1 MNRIS
6 ILVSL
11 LCISFSAY
19 SEIKIYPAPAEAKMN
34 ASFSVEVSESGSE
47 WQSVPVYNVMVDQV
61 EDKHTVKN
69 SSMAYFDFSGKT
81 FIRVISNNQSVE
93 SARVRPLSYEIKP
106 AVCGDTLLFSIDR
119 PRLLSVEV
127 NGDIFDN
134 LQLFANPIET
144 DAPVNIKK
152 FRKNKNNVYFGP
164 GYHKLDSTFMV
175 KSNQEV
181 YVAGGAYIDGKFEIK
196 DAENVRFHGRGM
208 IYPSKAIG
216 IYVKNS
222 RNVEIDGVFTTQC
235 AVGGSDSVRVN
246 NVKVM
251 SYYGWGDGFNVF
263 ASNNVHYS
271 NLFARTSDDCTTIYA
286 TRKGFV
292 GGCKNIVTENSVL
305 WADVAHPFMIGL
317 HGSAKEISP
326 EAPSD
331 TIENIL
337 YRNIDVLDMK
347 EKQID
352 YQGVFAIVAG
362 DNNIVRD
369 VTFDDIRVENFRQGK
384 LFDLRLA
391 WNQKYCAA
399 PGKSIEDITFR
410 NIYYNGDKS
419 ELSLIIGYDETRK
432 IKGILFD
439 NLVINGIRISDSMPG
454 KPAWYKTGDM
464 ARIFIGEHVEDI
476 TFK

>member
-1 MNRIS
+1 MKRIFLTLS
-6 ILVSL
+6 ILTAGL
-11 LCISFSAY
+11 AAN
-19 SEIKIYPAPAEAKMN
+19 SELKIYPAPQDAIMN
-34 ASFSVEVSESGSE
+34 TSFTVEVSETGTD
-47 WQSVPVYNVMVDQV
+47 WHSVPVYNVKVDRVDEKHNV
-61 EDKHTVKN
+61 EN
-69 SSMAYFDFSGKT
+69 SSMSYFDFSGKA
-81 FIRVISNNQSVE
+81 FIRVISKKHHVE
-93 SARVRPLSYEIKP
+93 TARVRPLSYDITPDVK
-106 AVCGDTLLFSIDR
+106 GDTLEFSIDR

-144 DAPVNIKK
+144 DAPANVKK
-152 FRKNKNNVYFGP
+152 FCKNKNNIYFGP
-164 GYHKLDSTFMV
+164 GYHKLDSTLVV
-175 KSNQEV
+175 KSGQEV
-181 YVAGGAYIDGKFEIK
+181 YVAGGAYVDGKIEIR
-196 DAENVRFHGRGM
+196 DAENVKLHGRGM

-216 IYVKNS
+216 IYVMRSKY
-222 RNVEIDGVFTTQC
+222 VDIDGVFTTQC
-235 AVGGSDSVRVN
+235 AVGGSDHVNVN

-263 ASNNVHYS
+263 ASNNVHYN
-271 NLFARTSDDCTTIYA
+271 NLFARTSDDCTTVYA

-292 GGCKNIVTENSVL
+292 GGCKNILTENSVL

-331 TIENIL
+331 TIENII

-369 VTFDDIRVENFRQGK
+369 VTFEDIRVEDFRQGK
-384 LFDLRLA
+384 LFDIRLA

-399 PGKSIEDITFR
+399 PGKSIEDIKFKD
-410 NIYYNGDKS
+410 IYYNGDKS
-419 ELSLIIGYDETRK
+419 ELSLIIGYDESRK
-432 IKGILFD
+432 IKGIHFN
-439 NLVINGIRISDSMPG
+439 NLVINNERITDTMPG

-476 TFK
+476 TFE